1 MNEVQRLAV
10 FCHKMTNALNAGFDI
25 QRALLV
31 TMENETGSLAHAIE
45 RTLKRVETGMNLNV
59 AMRTDEAIYTP
70 ELVDAVYVTEQTGH
84 VEKAFL
90 KMAVL
95 FDTKV
100 TTKRRIMQASIYPI
114 FVFCILICAVFA
126 VCAVSDHLV
135 LAVSFLAIVFGI
147 IFLIL
152 ILCYGGKDLARK
164 NLLISNVLIRLPKIG
179 KLILKSELAD
189 FADNMAIFYDCGVS
203 VYKALQYSSKT
214 VYNRALKEKI
224 LKASDYVSM
233 GNPLSE
239 ALKSEQIFPFDLVSS
254 ISVGEKSGDVTSML
268 EYVAQYYRENIKNS
282 TENMFALLR

>member
-59 AMRTDEAIYTP
+59 AMRTDESIYTP

-84 VEKAFL
+84 VEKAFS

-100 TTKRRIMQASIYPI
+100 TTRRRIMQASIYPV
-114 FVFCILICAVFA
+114 FVLCILICAI
-126 VCAVSDHLV
+126 
-135 LAVSFLAIVFGI
+135 LAVSAVFDRLAIAAIFIAAIFGI
-147 IFLIL
+147 IIL
-152 ILCYGGKDLARK
+152 ILLVISSGKTLSRK
-164 NLLISNVLIRLPKIG
+164 NLMISNVLIKFPKIG

-189 FADNMAIFYDCGVS
+189 FADNMAIFYDCGVPIH
-203 VYKALQYSSKT
+203 KALTFCSKT
-214 VYNRALKEKI
+214 VYNRSLKEKI
-224 LKASDYVSM
+224 LRACDYVSM

-239 ALKSEQIFPFDLVSS
+239 ALNREKIFPFDLVSS
-254 ISVGEKSGDVTSML
+254 IKVGEKSGDVTSML
-268 EYVAQYYRENIKNS
+268 EYVATFYREDIKNS